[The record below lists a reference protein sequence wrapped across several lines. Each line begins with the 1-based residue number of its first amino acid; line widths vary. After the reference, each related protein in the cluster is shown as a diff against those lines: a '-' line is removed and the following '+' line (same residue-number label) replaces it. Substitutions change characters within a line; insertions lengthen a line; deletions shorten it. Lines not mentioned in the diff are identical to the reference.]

1 MKLTKTKLKQ
11 LIKETLEGEFGEDT
25 PEWVREMEDVMKDAH
40 ELYERMPEEGKR
52 HFIENFEM
60 YAKRWEEELEG
71 GEEEYEEEDY

>member
-11 LIKETLEGEFGEDT
+11 LIREALEGES
-25 PEWVREMEDVMKDAH
+25 EWVQEMEDVMKDAH
-40 ELYERMPEEGKR
+40 ELYKRMPEEGKR

-60 YAKRWEEELEG
+60 YAKRWKDELEG